1 MVNDQITAFTETNE
15 NLYFLRFNL
24 LNDYYMAVSESAE
37 LYTEDLVNLT
47 SSVKSFFYSIREL
60 CSADF
65 PDFLCRILIFGAHLH
80 HTNI

>member
-1 MVNDQITAFTETNE
+1 MMNEKIDSFIDANE

-47 SSVKSFFYSIREL
+47 SSDK
-60 CSADF
+60 
-65 PDFLCRILIFGAHLH
+65 
-80 HTNI
+80 